1 LHYVPFA
8 ALPLPGAGGASPD
21 RVVERHEVV
30 YLPSAS
36 VAGLIRAEHQQRRP
50 AERLLAVLADP
61 VFEAADQRLTGD
73 RVSAGR
79 SAASRTRTIERLAD
93 VSPLEGPEPGW
104 QVSRLPFTRREA
116 AAIVAVAPDSGARL
130 ATDFDAS
137 RELVLSGELASYRYI
152 HFATHGFYDS
162 DFPELSGIVL
172 SLFDR
177 RGRPVNGFFR
187 LHDIYNLKLNA
198 DLVVLSACQT
208 GLGKHVSGEGL
219 IGLTR
224 GMLYAGASRV
234 AASLWNVDDAAT
246 AELMQHFYAG
256 MLREKISPAS
266 ALRAAQLRMLRT
278 KRWSDPWFWAAF
290 VIQGDPQ

>member
-1 LHYVPFA
+1 
-8 ALPLPGAGGASPD
+8 
-21 RVVERHEVV
+21 VEHHEIV

-36 VAGLIRAEHQQRRP
+36 AAAVIRTEHRQRRP

-61 VFEAADQRLTGD
+61 VFEAGDLRL
-73 RVSAGR
+73 RASQMVSKTAISR
-79 SAASRTRTIERLAD
+79 SRAMDRLAD
-93 VSPLEGPEPGW
+93 VSPAEGPEPGW

-116 AAIVAVAPDSGARL
+116 ASILSVAPESGVKL

-137 RELVLSGELASYRYI
+137 REFVLSGELGSYRYI

-162 DFPELSGIVL
+162 DFPELSGLVL
-172 SLFDR
+172 SLVDR
-177 RGRPVNGFFR
+177 RGRPANGFFR

-208 GLGKHVSGEGL
+208 GLGKHVRGEGL

-224 GMLYAGASRV
+224 GMLHAGAARV

-256 MLREKISPAS
+256 LLRQQIAPSA
-266 ALRAAQLRMLRT
+266 ALRAAQLRMLRS
-278 KRWSDPWFWAAF
+278 KRWSDPYYWAAF
-290 VIQGDPQ
+290 VIQGDPG